1 MVFSPVRGSLR
12 VYLTFRGGGLLVG
25 SRRAEWEG
33 LIAVNGRLA
42 SDFKQFYGA
51 NCFQCVQSLWYTD
64 QMGTKRDLESI
75 LEQHSPTAAAIAGV
89 PAGAIAGLDEL
100 DAAILRYLERQG
112 RATNY
117 EVGEAVGLS
126 ASAASRRILALE
138 SSGAIRGYRAIID
151 DRLLGKQ
158 MTVYIR
164 VTLERQSSSVLSAF
178 EDAVRHCHD
187 IVSCHL
193 LAGQYD
199 YILVARVAGIDDYN
213 RLHQNELSRL
223 PGVIRLETSFALRD
237 VLEGK
242 A

>member
-1 MVFSPVRGSLR
+1 MNMRMKREGNSSLAQESTETSQGIIP
-12 VYLTFRGGGLLVG
+12 L
-25 SRRAEWEG
+25 EG
-33 LIAVNGRLA
+33 
-42 SDFKQFYGA
+42 
-51 NCFQCVQSLWYTD
+51 
-64 QMGTKRDLESI
+64 
-75 LEQHSPTAAAIAGV
+75 AA
-89 PAGAIAGLDEL
+89 AGLDEL
-100 DAAILRYLERQG
+100 DGAILRYLALHG

-138 SSGAIRGYRAIID
+138 ASGAIRGYRAVIN
-151 DRLLGKQ
+151 DRLLGKH

-164 VTLERQSSSVLSAF
+164 VTLERQSAAILGAF
-178 EDAVRHCHD
+178 EAAVRHCHD

-223 PGVIRLETSFALRD
+223 PGVTRLETSFALRD
-237 VLEGK
+237 VLDGK
-242 A
+242 S

>member
-1 MVFSPVRGSLR
+1 
-12 VYLTFRGGGLLVG
+12 
-25 SRRAEWEG
+25 
-33 LIAVNGRLA
+33 
-42 SDFKQFYGA
+42 
-51 NCFQCVQSLWYTD
+51 
-64 QMGTKRDLESI
+64 MGTKPVAQQSPEVLQSAES
-75 LEQHSPTAAAIAGV
+75 LQ
-89 PAGAIAGLDEL
+89 AGAGFEAAGPEAARLEAARLDEL
-100 DAAILRYLERQG
+100 DLAILRHLARRG
-112 RATNY
+112 RATNF

-138 SSGAIRGYRAIID
+138 ASGAIRGYRALID
-151 DRLLGKQ
+151 DRLLGKN

-164 VTLERQSSSVLSAF
+164 VTLERQSAAVLNAF
-178 EDAVRHCHD
+178 EAAVRHCHD

-242 A
+242 S